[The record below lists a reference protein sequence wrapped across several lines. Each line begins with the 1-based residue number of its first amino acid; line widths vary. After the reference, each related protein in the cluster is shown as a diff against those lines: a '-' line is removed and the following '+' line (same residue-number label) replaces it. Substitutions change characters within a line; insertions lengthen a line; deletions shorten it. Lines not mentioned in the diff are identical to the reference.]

1 MNARKILLIIGL
13 VISIFSLMWGRS
25 LVAIVT
31 ISPPN
36 VTIMGQIYTLDIW
49 TQVLVSLFAFIL
61 LLNEYLKLK
70 EIPPKRDTQKRLT
83 ED

>member
-13 VISIFSLMWGRS
+13 VISIFSLIGGGLSW
-25 LVAIVT
+25 LLFT

-36 VTIMGQIYTLDIW
+36 VTIMGQIYTLEIW